1 MSFGGDDLK
10 GKYNI
15 EVNTGRLAMLGLT
28 SFLLRQL
35 SPAPALA
42 AGVVAG
48 MPRAATAAQLRDNGF
63 GVAEIAAI
71 FIPLDLRES
80 FVP

>member
-1 MSFGGDDLK
+1 MELQAFAEYSKQRKEDNDDFASAEHDPDRCLGELSFDPMSFGGDDLK

-35 SPAPALA
+35 SPVPAL
-42 AGVVAG
+42 
-48 MPRAATAAQLRDNGF
+48 
-63 GVAEIAAI
+63 
-71 FIPLDLRES
+71 
-80 FVP
+80 